1 MSTRSKGPTDGYVPR
16 HAPARPRARGASK
29 GNGPSRP
36 AARPG
41 KRKSFLRRR
50 WWVIALAVPFLL
62 ALMIGG
68 GVWLAYARIELP
80 DTLPPIQ
87 TTHLYDREGRPL
99 AALHGAVDRTLVP
112 LAEMSP
118 HLKDAVIA
126 TEDHEF
132 YEHTGVDLRGVVR
145 ATWTNLRGTD
155 NEVQGA
161 STITQ
166 QLVKNVYAGEYRT
179 DPETGL
185 QEYVLPERSVTNKV
199 REMLLAMK
207 LEQEFGKDKIL
218 QHYLNTVY
226 YGHGAYGIEAAA
238 RTYFGVSA
246 SELTVLQSATL
257 AGVLHAPE
265 LYDPIDRPDD
275 NRFRRDYTLDQMVLY
290 GYLGEDRAQNLK
302 DKDCCGTLEDTTKDR
317 IDAPGDAEYFVDH
330 VRRSLFELYG
340 SARVYGGGLEVTTSL
355 DLDLQRA
362 AEQAVNTNLPGTAG
376 NPSAA
381 LVSIDVETGEILA
394 MVGGRNWEN
403 SKVNLATFPCE
414 GCGRQAGS
422 AFKPFTLAAAMQQ
435 NYDLLHDFWYGPNTM
450 AIPGCPDPEQPD
462 GLWHPTNAEG
472 SGNYTLEGATA
483 HSVNTIF
490 AQLVAELGPGLVA
503 DMAETLGIQSHLD
516 PFCSITLGSVAVNP
530 LEMTNAFA
538 TLAAHGELH
547 YATPLH
553 EVVTPSGRVD
563 RSIRN
568 KGDQVVDAN
577 VADLVTYALQG
588 VVTGGTGVGAAVPG
602 YQVAGKTGS
611 SQDNVDAWFCG
622 YTVQIA
628 TCVWIGYPE
637 GEITLENIEGESLVY
652 GGTIPADIFSD
663 YMAIAMSGLDPL
675 TFTTPSFDVLGTDGP
690 DNPAPSPVPSPSF
703 SPSPEPSPEP
713 EPTEEP
719 SPTED
724 PDPSGGPSPSD

>member
-1 MSTRSKGPTDGYVPR
+1 
-16 HAPARPRARGASK
+16 
-29 GNGPSRP
+29 
-36 AARPG
+36 
-41 KRKSFLRRR
+41 
-50 WWVIALAVPFLL
+50 
-62 ALMIGG
+62 MIGG

-118 HLKDAVIA
+118 HIKDAVIA

-290 GYLGEDRAQNLK
+290 GYLDEDRAQNLK

-362 AEQAVNTNLPGTAG
+362 AEQAVNANLPGTVG

-435 NYDLLHDFWYGPNTM
+435 NYDLLHDYWYGPSTM

-490 AQLVAELGPGLVA
+490 AQLVAELGPGLVV

-568 KGDQVVDAN
+568 RGDQVVDAERGRPGH
-577 VADLVTYALQG
+577 VRPAGRRDRRDRRGCGGPRVPGRREDG
-588 VVTGGTGVGAAVPG
+588 VV
-602 YQVAGKTGS
+602 AG
-611 SQDNVDAWFCG
+611 QRRRVVLRVHRPDRH
-622 YTVQIA
+622 
-628 TCVWIGYPE
+628 
-637 GEITLENIEGESLVY
+637 LR
-652 GGTIPADIFSD
+652 
-663 YMAIAMSGLDPL
+663 LDRLPRR
-675 TFTTPSFDVLGTDGP
+675 
-690 DNPAPSPVPSPSF
+690 ARSPSRTSRGSRSSTGAR
-703 SPSPEPSPEP
+703 SPPTSSATTWRSP
-713 EPTEEP
+713 
-719 SPTED
+719 
-724 PDPSGGPSPSD
+724 